1 MIMQKKMRT
10 SKMNLETQIAKIIEA
25 NGAALYDTEIVTEFE
40 ETIFRILIT
49 KAGGVSLD
57 LCATISHELSPFLD
71 VHPPMSQAY
80 RLEVSSPGIERK
92 LTKPV
97 HFKNAVGEKV
107 KLKLVGATQ
116 VKGVLKSA
124 DNDGIVVETEQGDEN
139 FDYGTLKTAKTYF
152 EWN

>member
-1 MIMQKKMRT
+1 
-10 SKMNLETQIAKIIEA
+10 MNLETQIAKIIEA
-25 NGAALYDTEIVTEFE
+25 NGAALYDIEVVTEFE
-40 ETIFRILIT
+40 ETIFRVLVT

-71 VHPPMSQAY
+71 VHPPMSQKY

-97 HFKNAVGEKV
+97 HFKNAIGEKV
-107 KLKLVGATQ
+107 KLKIAGAEKL
-116 VKGVLKSA
+116 KGILKSA
-124 DNDGIVVETEQGDEN
+124 DNNGIIVETKEGDES
-139 FDYGTLKTAKTYF
+139 FEYGAIGTAKTYF

>member
-1 MIMQKKMRT
+1 
-10 SKMNLETQIAKIIEA
+10 MNLETQIAKIIEA
-25 NGAALYDTEIVTEFE
+25 NGAALYDTEVVTEFE

-57 LCATISHELSPFLD
+57 LCAKISHELSPFLD

-97 HFKNAVGEKV
+97 HFKNAVGEKIKIKISNGD
-107 KLKLVGATQ
+107 KLKGI
-116 VKGVLKSA
+116 LKSA
-124 DNDGIVVETEQGDEN
+124 DNDGIIVETKSGEESYT
-139 FDYGTLKTAKTYF
+139 YGELNTCKTYF